1 MALQELIINIFTL
14 TLLTVFI
21 NLIFNVMIMLELTK
35 ILFVVVAMAG
45 AFTLASCGGSKKTPD
60 YSAMGQEVNVPC
72 SDNEYHSD
80 KTHFR
85 GTGMG
90 ESTNLSAA
98 RRKANLDA
106 NAMLAASV
114 NRTIKTVTD
123 RYTQDITVGEASEF
137 AEKFEDMTRSVVNQ
151 TLNNVST
158 VCNKTYQKDG
168 KYSVYVAVEVAKD
181 EMLNNISDRI
191 SKDDR
196 LRLDYDKM
204 KFENIFNQEMEK
216 LANER
221 P

>member
-1 MALQELIINIFTL
+1 MKK
-14 TLLTVFI
+14 
-21 NLIFNVMIMLELTK
+21 LELTK
-35 ILFVVVAMAG
+35 ILFVAILFAG
-45 AFTLASCGGSKKTPD
+45 AFTMASCGGSKKAAD
-60 YSAMGQEVNVPC
+60 SSMGKELNIPC
-72 SDNEYHSD
+72 SDDEFHSD

-98 RRKANLDA
+98 RRKASLDA

-114 NRTIKTVTD
+114 NRTIKTVSD
-123 RYTQDITVGEASEF
+123 RYTQDITVGDASEF

-151 TLNNVST
+151 ELNNVST
-158 VCNKTYQKDG
+158 VCNKTFQKEG

-181 EMLNNISDRI
+181 EMLNNIADKI

-196 LRLDYDKM
+196 LKLDYDKM
-204 KFENIFNQEMEK
+204 KFENIFNEEMSK
-216 LANER
+216 LENER